1 MRLYG
6 VARSPF
12 AARVQAVIA
21 LKALDI
27 PMVPPPG
34 AGLKSPEYLAVNPM
48 GRIPALALD
57 DGSTLPESE
66 VIVEFLEQVFPEPPL
81 LPKNPQARAQARLIA
96 RVAELYVMGP
106 ILGLFAHL
114 GGDRTANPEVDRL
127 FGQLDAG
134 LGHVDHYLAEAPHA
148 AGADSTFADCALAP
162 ILFWVKEVGRMFGR
176 PDPLAAFP
184 RLARYDRAMAAH
196 PVFGALLTAMADDLA
211 ELRRTR
217 QS

>member
-21 LKALDI
+21 LKGLDI
-27 PMVPPPG
+27 SMIPPPD
-34 AGLKSPEYLAVNPM
+34 AGLKSLGYLALNPM
-48 GRIPALALD
+48 GRVPVLALN

-66 VIVEFLEQVFPEPPL
+66 VIVEFLEQVFPDPPL
-81 LPKNPQARAQARLIA
+81 LPEEPQPRARARLIA

-106 ILGLFAHL
+106 IVALFAHL
-114 GGDRTANPEVDRL
+114 GGDREANPEVDRL
-127 FGQLDAG
+127 FGQLEAG
-134 LGHVDHYLAEAPHA
+134 LAHVDHYLAEAAHA
-148 AGADSTFADCALAP
+148 AGAEPTLADCALAP

-176 PDPLAAFP
+176 PTPLTTFP

-211 ELRRTR
+211 DLRSARK
-217 QS
+217 S